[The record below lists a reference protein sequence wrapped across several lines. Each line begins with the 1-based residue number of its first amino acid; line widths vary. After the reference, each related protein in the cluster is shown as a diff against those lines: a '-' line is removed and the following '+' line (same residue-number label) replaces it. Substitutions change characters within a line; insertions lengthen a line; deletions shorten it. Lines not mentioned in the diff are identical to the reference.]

1 METIN
6 YSAFRAR
13 LASALDKV
21 NEDQKP
27 LLITRQNGKPAVLMS
42 LAVQPSRRHTQT
54 AQRLWQQPE
63 MFELKHICADH
74 YPGYFHR
81 KMFCYSKAIHIV
93 KAPFTSGWL
102 A

>member
-21 NEDQKP
+21 NEDPKP

-42 LAVQPSRRHTQT
+42 LDEFHACRET
-54 AQRLWQQPE
+54 AWLMASPDNAARLTESIAQIDAGE
-63 MFELKHICADH
+63 IMEKGLL
-74 YPGYFHR
+74 GE
-81 KMFCYSKAIHIV
+81 
-93 KAPFTSGWL
+93 
-102 A
+102 

>member
-42 LAVQPSRRHTQT
+42 LDEFHAYRET
-54 AQRLWQQPE
+54 AWLMASPGNAARLTESIAQIDAGE
-63 MFELKHICADH
+63 
-74 YPGYFHR
+74 
-81 KMFCYSKAIHIV
+81 IV
-93 KAPFTSGWL
+93 EKGL
-102 A
+102 LEE

>member
-42 LAVQPSRRHTQT
+42 LDEFHAYRET
-54 AQRLWQQPE
+54 A
-63 MFELKHICADH
+63 
-74 YPGYFHR
+74 
-81 KMFCYSKAIHIV
+81 
-93 KAPFTSGWL
+93 WL
-102 A
+102 MPARAMRPA

>member
-42 LAVQPSRRHTQT
+42 LDEFYAYRET
-54 AQRLWQQPE
+54 ASLMVSPGNAARLTESIAQIDAGE
-63 MFELKHICADH
+63 
-74 YPGYFHR
+74 
-81 KMFCYSKAIHIV
+81 IV
-93 KAPFTSGWL
+93 EKRL
-102 A
+102 LEE

>member
-27 LLITRQNGKPAVLMS
+27 LLSTRQNGKPAVLMS
-42 LAVQPSRRHTQT
+42 LAVQTGRRHTQT
-54 AQRLWQQPE
+54 AQRL
-63 MFELKHICADH
+63 
-74 YPGYFHR
+74 
-81 KMFCYSKAIHIV
+81 
-93 KAPFTSGWL
+93 
-102 A
+102 